1 MRKSFL
7 ALALSALLS
16 ACAPPQPPAIEI
28 KADSY
33 CEIAAKVRWSKADTP
48 ETVKQVVRE
57 NAKHDRVCGKFP

>member
-28 KADSY
+28 KADNY
-33 CEIAAKVRWSKADTP
+33 CDISTKIRWSKDDTT
-48 ETVKQVVRE
+48 ETVRQVVRE